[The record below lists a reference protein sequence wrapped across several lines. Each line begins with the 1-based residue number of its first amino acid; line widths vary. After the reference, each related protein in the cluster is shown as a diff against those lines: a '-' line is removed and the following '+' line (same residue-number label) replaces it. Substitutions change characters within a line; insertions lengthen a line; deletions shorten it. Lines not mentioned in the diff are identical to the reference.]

1 MTRLVFKAGAIKDYL
16 SSSRKMTGLS
26 TDELASKLEISGRT
40 LRDWQRDKFLPSKEA
55 LDKLTTLTK
64 IPFPTPIE
72 TREDWWSGR
81 VNGRS
86 GAMARLKKYGC
97 SYSIEK
103 RKLGGQNSQSNRK
116 LYPEYYAKLGCP
128 IPREFSFP
136 KNNSV
141 ELAEFIGI
149 LLGDGCIQSQ
159 QVSITLNTVADKD
172 YIEYVTNQIHKLFN
186 YSPTVR
192 QRWPTKATTILIS
205 GKDFTRNLVNKGM
218 KVGDKVKQQVAVPG
232 WITKSH
238 KLSVCCLRGLMDT
251 DGGIFTHTYK
261 IKDSQYSYL
270 KINFSNKSQPLREF
284 AYNTLKQ
291 LGLTPK
297 YRYNNQ
303 VWLYSEKEVIS
314 YIKLVGSSNQRLL
327 KKIR

>member
-1 MTRLVFKAGAIKDYL
+1 MTRLVFKAGVINDYL
-16 SSSRKMTGLS
+16 SSSRKMTGLNI
-26 TDELASKLEISGRT
+26 DELASKLGISGRT
-40 LRDWQRDKFLPSKEA
+40 LRDWQRDRFLPSKEA
-55 LDKLTTLTK
+55 LDKLATLTQ
-64 IPFPTPIE
+64 IPLPTPIE
-72 TREDWWSGR
+72 IREDWWSGR
-81 VNGRS
+81 VNGS
-86 GAMARLKKYGC
+86 AGAMARLKKYGC

-116 LYPEYYAKLGCP
+116 LYPECYAKLGCP

-136 KNNSV
+136 KNDSE
-141 ELAEFIGI
+141 ELAEFMGI

-172 YIEYVTNQIHKLFN
+172 YIEYVTNQIRKLFN
-186 YSPTVR
+186 YTPTVR

-232 WITKSH
+232 WITNSRE
-238 KLSVCCLRGLMDT
+238 LSRWCLRGLMDT

-261 IKDSQYSYL
+261 IKGAQYSYL

-284 AYNTLKQ
+284 AYNALKQ

-297 YRYNNQ
+297 YRDNNQ
-303 VWLYSEKEVIS
+303 VWLYSEKEVLQ
-314 YIKLVGSSNQRLL
+314 YMHEVGSSNQRLL
-327 KKIR
+327 RKIE